1 MTSRRDFIKFGAA
14 ATASSLF
21 VPRDLFAAY
30 EKEAEAV
37 GNDVV
42 LRCCIMSD
50 VHFDGNPKAKEVER
64 FRRAI
69 DFTYRYSADQ
79 PYKNFDA
86 LLVVGDMSN
95 HGIESELT
103 LFKKEMDAAIKPGT
117 DTFLCMGNH
126 EFYGGNQAY
135 WQSVFGVE
143 PNRRYERNGFRFIAI
158 SPEKGTMQDGDY
170 LYMVDFLDRELAD
183 AYKADPEK
191 PIFVFQHYP
200 VSPTVYGGRGF
211 DDWGAEDFFDTLQKY
226 PTVVNFSGHTHY
238 PINDPRCAWQGCFS
252 AFGTGTLSYVCHG
265 GEGPG
270 RFQKYLPEDSRYAQ
284 FYIMEVR
291 RDNSIT
297 ILPYDLVTNSFFD
310 IVYRVAKPGAV
321 DSYDYTDKRYF
332 NSQKPTWREGTT
344 VKASCVDAY
353 AGTVEFRQA
362 TCPDVVL
369 GYRVDLRE
377 FDEKKNEWSE
387 YGSRYFWSDYFLKD
401 MPDVIKGTLLDLA
414 DNTKYSGEITALNP
428 FLRESDAKLTFELT
442 TPADD
447 TLPPDKDAPNP
458 KPNFYDVAPAD
469 GKAVNRAMNKWGF
482 VKEFEKRG
490 EPKIVRDDAIGA
502 DVFEFDGGADFYR
515 SAVSADDCNKLR
527 RVTIGATFMVPK
539 DVKTPGAVFGDTQM
553 GGVELSYSSDQGLAL
568 WAYIN
573 GRYKTIYA
581 PVEHGRYVDAYGTY
595 DGKVLILY
603 VDGKEAAR
611 AEERGAIAHTT
622 DGSARAF
629 CLGADTATGGGGEAF
644 FKGRIARACLYTWAL
659 TPEQIANVSKR

>member
-126 EFYGGNQAY
+126 EFYGGNQEY

-238 PINDPRCAWQGCFS
+238 KRYYSSLGIPEHIHAAVCGQWWWSNVEGDGAPNGYTVYHISGTSFTDEFFLGMNTHMNTRDYQMRIYRGNLTNGGKNAMFKWPHEASRLMINVFNGDSRW
-252 AFGTGTLSYVCHG
+252 TVKVYENGTLGGTATPVSYKRQTYSSVTAGTTYTVDAESSNDWWAVGYHIG
-265 GEGPG
+265 VLG
-270 RFQKYLPEDSRYAQ
+270 RGVKNESYYTSMFHMYSYTLRNPDATVRVEATDPYGNTYSYS
-284 FYIMEVR
+284 EVI
-291 RDNSIT
+291 ST
-297 ILPYDLVTNSFFD
+297 
-310 IVYRVAKPGAV
+310 
-321 DSYDYTDKRYF
+321 DSYY
-332 NSQKPTWREGTT
+332 P
-344 VKASCVDAY
+344 AY
-353 AGTVEFRQA
+353 M
-362 TCPDVVL
+362 
-369 GYRVDLRE
+369 
-377 FDEKKNEWSE
+377 K
-387 YGSRYFWSDYFLKD
+387 
-401 MPDVIKGTLLDLA
+401 
-414 DNTKYSGEITALNP
+414 
-428 FLRESDAKLTFELT
+428 
-442 TPADD
+442 
-447 TLPPDKDAPNP
+447 
-458 KPNFYDVAPAD
+458 
-469 GKAVNRAMNKWGF
+469 
-482 VKEFEKRG
+482 
-490 EPKIVRDDAIGA
+490 
-502 DVFEFDGGADFYR
+502 
-515 SAVSADDCNKLR
+515 
-527 RVTIGATFMVPK
+527 
-539 DVKTPGAVFGDTQM
+539 FG
-553 GGVELSYSSDQGLAL
+553 
-568 WAYIN
+568 N
-573 GRYKTIYA
+573 
-581 PVEHGRYVDAYGTY
+581 
-595 DGKVLILY
+595 
-603 VDGKEAAR
+603 
-611 AEERGAIAHTT
+611 
-622 DGSARAF
+622 
-629 CLGADTATGGGGEAF
+629 
-644 FKGRIARACLYTWAL
+644 
-659 TPEQIANVSKR
+659 AN

>member
-211 DDWGAEDFFDTLQKY
+211 DD
-226 PTVVNFSGHTHY
+226 PS
-238 PINDPRCAWQGCFS
+238 
-252 AFGTGTLSYVCHG
+252 
-265 GEGPG
+265 
-270 RFQKYLPEDSRYAQ
+270 LPERTQ
-284 FYIMEVR
+284 HPVR
-291 RDNSIT
+291 AERAGHCA
-297 ILPYDLVTNSFFD
+297 FE
-310 IVYRVAKPGAV
+310 
-321 DSYDYTDKRYF
+321 
-332 NSQKPTWREGTT
+332 REHEIR
-344 VKASCVDAY
+344 A
-353 AGTVEFRQA
+353 
-362 TCPDVVL
+362 
-369 GYRVDLRE
+369 
-377 FDEKKNEWSE
+377 DE
-387 YGSRYFWSDYFLKD
+387 
-401 MPDVIKGTLLDLA
+401 
-414 DNTKYSGEITALNP
+414 
-428 FLRESDAKLTFELT
+428 
-442 TPADD
+442 
-447 TLPPDKDAPNP
+447 
-458 KPNFYDVAPAD
+458 
-469 GKAVNRAMNKWGF
+469 
-482 VKEFEKRG
+482 
-490 EPKIVRDDAIGA
+490 
-502 DVFEFDGGADFYR
+502 
-515 SAVSADDCNKLR
+515 LR
-527 RVTIGATFMVPK
+527 RA
-539 DVKTPGAVFGDTQM
+539 
-553 GGVELSYSSDQGLAL
+553 
-568 WAYIN
+568 
-573 GRYKTIYA
+573 
-581 PVEHGRYVDAYGTY
+581 
-595 DGKVLILY
+595 
-603 VDGKEAAR
+603 
-611 AEERGAIAHTT
+611 
-622 DGSARAF
+622 
-629 CLGADTATGGGGEAF
+629 
-644 FKGRIARACLYTWAL
+644 
-659 TPEQIANVSKR
+659 

>member
-158 SPEKGTMQDGDY
+158 SPEKGTMKDGDY

-265 GEGPG
+265 CEGPG
-270 RFQKYLPEDSRYAQ
+270 RFQMYLPEDSRYAQ

-291 RDNSIT
+291 RDNSVT

-401 MPDVIKGTLLDLA
+401 MPDVIKGTLLDLPRSIRSCA
-414 DNTKYSGEITALNP
+414 RATRN
-428 FLRESDAKLTFELT
+428 LRSSSRRPPTIPSRPIRTRRTRSRTST
-442 TPADD
+442 TSR
-447 TLPPDKDAPNP
+447 PPT
-458 KPNFYDVAPAD
+458 
-469 GKAVNRAMNKWGF
+469 
-482 VKEFEKRG
+482 EKRSIARRTSG
-490 EPKIVRDDAIGA
+490 DSLRNS
-502 DVFEFDGGADFYR
+502 R
-515 SAVSADDCNKLR
+515 SAASRRLCATTRLARTSSNLTGAPISTAPPSRPTTAISCGALR
-527 RVTIGATFMVPK
+527 
-539 DVKTPGAVFGDTQM
+539 
-553 GGVELSYSSDQGLAL
+553 
-568 WAYIN
+568 
-573 GRYKTIYA
+573 
-581 PVEHGRYVDAYGTY
+581 
-595 DGKVLILY
+595 
-603 VDGKEAAR
+603 
-611 AEERGAIAHTT
+611 
-622 DGSARAF
+622 SARPLWFRKTSRRRAPF
-629 CLGADTATGGGGEAF
+629 SAT
-644 FKGRIARACLYTWAL
+644 RRWA
-659 TPEQIANVSKR
+659 ASS